1 MDVETVWKEY
11 STSLKAFL
19 HSNVS
24 NPADVDDLLQDILI
38 KTYQNL
44 GNIQDIKK
52 IKSWLFQV
60 ASRAIIDFYRKQAK
74 GNNLTVDDLWYDE
87 GDLSVHAQ
95 LSQCILPFIQALPEG
110 DANILTAIE
119 IEGLSQ
125 KEFAAKAGIK
135 YSTLKSRV
143 QKSRG
148 KLNTLFQECC
158 ELSLDS
164 KGNIMDFSTK
174 GMRCHKC

>member
-1 MDVETVWKEY
+1 MNVEMVWKEY
-11 STSLKAFL
+11 RVSLKVFL

-44 GNIQDIKK
+44 SHVKDIKK
-52 IKSWLFQV
+52 IKPWLFQV
-60 ASRAIIDFYRKQAK
+60 ASHAIIDFYRKQAK
-74 GNNLTVDDLWYDE
+74 SNNVTIDDLWYHED
-87 GDLSVHAQ
+87 DVSVDAQ
-95 LSQCILPFIQALPEG
+95 LSQCIIPFIQALPAD
-110 DANILTAIE
+110 DAQMLTAID

-125 KEFAAKAGIK
+125 KQFAEKMGMK

-148 KLNTLFQECC
+148 KLKTLFQECC

-164 KGNIMDFSTK
+164 TGSIIDFQSKGKSCN
-174 GMRCHKC
+174 KC

>member
-1 MDVETVWKEY
+1 MNVEVVWKEY
-11 STSLKAFL
+11 SASLKAFL
-19 HSNVS
+19 HTNIS

-44 GNIQDIKK
+44 HHVKDIKK
-52 IKSWLFQV
+52 IKPWLFQV

-74 GNNLTVDDLWYDE
+74 GNNLTTDDLWYH
-87 GDLSVHAQ
+87 GDDQSVHAQ
-95 LSQCILPFIQALPEG
+95 LSQCILPFIQALPAD
-110 DANILTAIE
+110 DAQMLTSIE

-125 KEFAAKAGIK
+125 KEFAEKTGMK

-148 KLNTLFQECC
+148 KLNTLFQQCC
-158 ELSLDS
+158 ELSIDS
-164 KGNIMDFSTK
+164 KGCIIDFQSK
-174 GMRCHKC
+174 GKQCKKC